1 MAAAWALADASAAPG
16 GRWPVLTGE
25 RMAEA
30 AAKLTADQP
39 ARRGT
44 GKAMTTL
51 ADMNHLWPADHNATP
66 WVATRDGSWTRM
78 VGAGVN
84 PEMTRP
90 QKEGRQNAPR
100 DNSSA

>member
-1 MAAAWALADASAAPG
+1 MPRS
-16 GRWPVLTGE
+16 VE
-25 RMAEA
+25 RSGDEA
-30 AAKLTADQP
+30 AAKGTADQP

-51 ADMNHLWPADHNATP
+51 ADMNQLWPADRNATP

-84 PEMTRP
+84 PEMP
-90 QKEGRQNAPR
+90 PSKEGRQNVPAG
-100 DNSSA
+100 N